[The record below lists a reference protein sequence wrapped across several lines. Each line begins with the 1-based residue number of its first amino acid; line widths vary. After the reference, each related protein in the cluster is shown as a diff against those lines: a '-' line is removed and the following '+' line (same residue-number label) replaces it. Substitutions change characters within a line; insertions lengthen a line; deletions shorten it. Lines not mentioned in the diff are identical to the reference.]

1 MASWF
6 WEPSLPS
13 DVGRHRLS
21 VELSQSRQVEVGLF
35 LTTRSGLRVSVPNA
49 EKSDRTWNQR
59 CPSIL
64 LQSVNRN
71 QHLTRHV
78 IFPADHRN

>member
-1 MASWF
+1 
-6 WEPSLPS
+6 
-13 DVGRHRLS
+13 
-21 VELSQSRQVEVGLF
+21 
-35 LTTRSGLRVSVPNA
+35 VSVPNA